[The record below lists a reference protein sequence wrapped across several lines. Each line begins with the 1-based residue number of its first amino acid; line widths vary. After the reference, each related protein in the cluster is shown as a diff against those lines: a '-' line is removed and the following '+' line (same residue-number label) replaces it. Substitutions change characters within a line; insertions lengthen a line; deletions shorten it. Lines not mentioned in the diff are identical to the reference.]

1 MKKLVST
8 IAMLLLI
15 IPVFFSCESLTGDLQ
30 DISGPQSDITTLE
43 EGGVEDD
50 GELPPDGGQ

>member
-1 MKKLVST
+1 
-8 IAMLLLI
+8 MLLLI